1 MMDKGKV
8 LMLDLVTLVKI
19 CAPQV
24 EPSTM
29 LAVIKTESRGQPF
42 IINDNSIKKSFVFND
57 KNKAIE
63 FSYSL
68 IQKKHNLDFGLTQ
81 INLKNAQKYHLTLN
95 RVFDPCEN
103 IKYGG
108 LILTNAYLKNS
119 KNNGEQVALL
129 KSFSVY
135 NTGNTHKG
143 FTNGYVG
150 KVVNNATVIQ
160 IPPHKQEQK

>member
-1 MMDKGKV
+1 MADKGNK
-8 LMLDLVTLVKI
+8 LMLDLVSLVKE

-24 EPSTM
+24 SVSTM
-29 LAVIKTESRGQPF
+29 LAVIKTESNGQPF

-63 FSYSL
+63 TAYIL
-68 IQKKHNLDFGLTQ
+68 IRKNHNLDFGLTQ

-95 RVFDPCEN
+95 EIFDPCEN
-103 IKYGG
+103 IKFGG

-119 KNNGEQVALL
+119 KNNDSQSALL

-135 NTGNTHKG
+135 NTGNSHKG

-150 KVVNNATVIQ
+150 KVVDNATVIQ
-160 IPPHKQEQK
+160 IPPHKKK